1 MKKQTLLGAAALT
14 TLALAGAAHAGTLT
28 TYAGPSIVKENRVIA
43 TEAAAASLSGTV
55 SLALTPSNNA
65 ILPQGNAILKV
76 SLDGGATFGT
86 AVTSAAIA
94 GAGGCAPTVTP
105 SAGGGKDDSSVT
117 FLVSTLQECKGAVP
131 AVPGPAAPAQPLTI
145 NIPVKLNGTANVNV
159 STDLRTEA
167 GTPIDGATASTF
179 VAAAAGAP
187 AQNLFSFAPAFAL
200 KVTPDAAGNVTALL
214 PDFKTLS
221 ANKGLGTA
229 EIAVTAGTYTGIGTG
244 SAPVTTADVT
254 AVKYTVKGAVATV
267 DIGVAGAGVTPAT
280 VPATGI
286 LTATGPGQVTFTAAT
301 KGTAPAIAGSTYTVA
316 ADVTLGAG
324 FATQGT
330 YAAQS
335 LRSIV
340 RDGASYMVPWVASG
354 TLATTSTSNTVIR
367 IANTG
372 AKTGPVSL
380 ELLTSSA
387 GVAPS
392 TTLIPVAAS
401 IAKGGEVVLTSGQI
415 ETLVGSNFARGDI
428 RLTVEAQP
436 ADLIVRRFVQSTVN
450 GALSEV
456 SLGRSATSGG
466 SEPVN

>member
-14 TLALAGAAHAGTLT
+14 TLAVAGAAHAGTLSPNA
-28 TYAGPSIVKENRVIA
+28 AGTSIVTQNRVIA

-55 SLALTPSNNA
+55 SLALTPSDNA
-65 ILPQGNAILKV
+65 ILPQGNAILKI
-76 SLDGGATFGT
+76 SLDGGATFG
-86 AVTSAAIA
+86 APVTSAAI
-94 GAGGCAPTVTP
+94 GGLGGCAPTVTP

-117 FLVSTLQECKGAVP
+117 FLVSTLNNCKGAMTS
-131 AVPGPAAPAQPLTI
+131 PAAPAQPITI
-145 NIPVKLNGTANVNV
+145 DIPVKLNGTSNVNV

-167 GTPIDGATASTF
+167 GTAIDGATASTF
-179 VAAAAGAP
+179 KPAAGGSP
-187 AQNLFSFAPAFAL
+187 AVNLFSFAPAFAL
-200 KVTPDAAGNVTALL
+200 KVTPAAAGNVTALL
-214 PDFKTLS
+214 PDFKALGT
-221 ANKGLGTA
+221 NKTLGTA
-229 EIAVTAGTYTGIGTG
+229 EVTVASNAYTGIGTG
-244 SAPVTTADVT
+244 SRAVAAGDVT
-254 AVKYTVKGAVATV
+254 AVKYAVKGAIATV
-267 DIGVAGAGVTPAT
+267 DIGFTGADVTAGN
-280 VPATGI
+280 VPASGVVN
-286 LTATGPGQVTFTAAT
+286 ASGPAAVTFAA
-301 KGTAPAIAGSTYTVA
+301 APKSTPVAIAASTYTVA
-316 ADVTLGAG
+316 ADLTLDSAFAAQGA
-324 FATQGT
+324 

-354 TLATTSTSNTVIR
+354 TLATSSTSNTVIR
-367 IANTG
+367 IANVG

-387 GVAPS
+387 GTPVS

-415 ETLVGSNFARGDI
+415 ETLVGANFGRGDI

-456 SLGRSATSGG
+456 SLGRSAAGA
-466 SEPVN
+466 EPQN

>member
-14 TLALAGAAHAGTLT
+14 TLAVAGAAHAGTLSPAAVGT
-28 TYAGPSIVKENRVIA
+28 TKVQEYRVIA
-43 TEAAAASLSGTV
+43 TEAAAASLTGTV
-55 SLALTPSNNA
+55 GLALTPSANA
-65 ILPQGNAILKV
+65 ILPQGNAILKI
-76 SLDGGATFGT
+76 SLSGGATFGSP
-86 AVTSAAIA
+86 VTSAAIS
-94 GAGGCAPTVTP
+94 GVGTCAPTVTP

-117 FLVSTLQECKGAVP
+117 FLVSTLQGCKGAG
-131 AVPGPAAPAQPLTI
+131 AGAAQPLTI
-145 NIPVKLNGTANVNV
+145 ALPVKLNGTANVNV

-167 GTPIDGATASTF
+167 GTAIDGATASTLIP
-179 VAAAAGAP
+179 AAGGAP
-187 AQNLFSFAPAFAL
+187 AQSLFSFAPAFSL
-200 KVTPDAAGNVTALL
+200 KVTPDVAGNVTALL
-214 PDFKTLS
+214 PDFKALS

-229 EIAVTAGTYTGIGTG
+229 EIVVADDTYLGIGDTAANDLIDD
-244 SAPVTTADVT
+244 SAVT
-254 AVKYTVKGAVATV
+254 AVKYTVKGSVSTV
-267 DIGVAGAGVTPAT
+267 DVNFAGADVTA
-280 VPATGI
+280 GK
-286 LTATGPGQVTFTAAT
+286 LTATGIVNATGPEAVTFTAASMS
-301 KGTAPAIAGSTYTVA
+301 PAKATVASTYTVS
-316 ADVTLGAG
+316 ADVTLSSDFAPQAG
-324 FATQGT
+324 

-387 GVAPS
+387 GTPTSTSLITVAPS
-392 TTLIPVAAS
+392 IAA
-401 IAKGGEVVLTSGQI
+401 GGEVVLTSQAI
-415 ETLVGSNFARGDI
+415 QDLVGANFGRGDI

-436 ADLIVRRFVQSTVN
+436 ANLIVRRFVQSTVN

-456 SLGRSATSGG
+456 SLGRTNMVAGSN

>member
-14 TLALAGAAHAGTLT
+14 TLAVAGAAHAGTLSPN
-28 TYAGPSIVKENRVIA
+28 AASAVVGAVKENRVIA

-55 SLALTPSNNA
+55 ALALTPSNNA
-65 ILPQGNAILKV
+65 ILPQGNAILKI

-86 AVTSAAIA
+86 AVTSAAIG

-117 FLVSTLQECKGAVP
+117 FLVSTLQDCKGAVV
-131 AVPGPAAPAQPLTI
+131 APAAAAQPITI
-145 NIPVKLNGTANVNV
+145 TIPVKLNGTANVNV

-179 VAAAAGAP
+179 KPAAGGAP
-187 AQNLFSFAPAFAL
+187 AVNLFSFAPAFAL
-200 KVTPDAAGNVTALL
+200 KVTPAAADVKALL
-214 PDFKTLS
+214 PDFKVLS
-221 ANKGLGTA
+221 GSALGTA
-229 EIAVTAGTYTGIGTG
+229 KIEVTPGTFTGIGAS
-244 SAPVTTADVT
+244 SAPVTAADVT
-254 AVKYTVKGAVATV
+254 SVKYTVKGSQTTVDLSAKVGGGAVAPIPTGIVTGTGADTV
-267 DIGVAGAGVTPAT
+267 DFTVAVQAGK
-280 VPATGI
+280 
-286 LTATGPGQVTFTAAT
+286 AAV
-301 KGTAPAIAGSTYTVA
+301 ASTYTVA
-316 ADVTLGAG
+316 AETTLAAA
-324 FATQGT
+324 FTPQPA

-367 IANTG
+367 IANVG

-387 GVAPS
+387 GTPVS
-392 TTLIPVAAS
+392 TSLIPVAAS
-401 IAKGGEVVLTSGQI
+401 IAKGGEVVLTSQAI
-415 ETLVGSNFARGDI
+415 QDLVGANFGRGDI
-428 RLTVEAQP
+428 RLTVEAQ
-436 ADLIVRRFVQSTVN
+436 ASDLIVRRFVQSTVN

-456 SLGRSATSGG
+456 SLGRGQLSGSLG
-466 SEPVN
+466 AEPVN